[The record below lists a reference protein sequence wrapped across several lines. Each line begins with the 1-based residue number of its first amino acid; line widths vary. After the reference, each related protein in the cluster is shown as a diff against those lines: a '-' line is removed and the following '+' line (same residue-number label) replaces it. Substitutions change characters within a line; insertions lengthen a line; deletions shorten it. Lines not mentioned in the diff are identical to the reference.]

1 MNRIQAFF
9 RLTLALGAFAATAH
23 AATAHAATAQTA
35 TRLPFMRGVNINQL
49 ETYAYGGTH
58 TSYLGLDST
67 YSDIRSKGFDHVR
80 LPVDFRK
87 YYDAGSKT
95 LKTSGSYK
103 ITDIDT
109 VINKALAAGLYV
121 TLDFHGFKDT
131 FAYDSDPDTE
141 GTDAYNFV
149 MTWRLL
155 AERYRDYPDTLNFEL
170 VNEPWAHAYNPN
182 SKIDKLQARAFAAI
196 RQTNP
201 TRLVLWASSD
211 GNKTW
216 LLNNLTLPA
225 DASHLAVVIHIYAP
239 EEFTHQGAT
248 WADSSYTSQVRLTDA
263 HRSDLWSELNRMGA
277 WMAAHPDIPMVVNE
291 FAVRLA
297 YAEQDRTGARDDLQ
311 EYLSTVRAFCES
323 NGVPW
328 AYWQYCDE
336 GNAEFGLRARYNGA
350 WREYVIDAL
359 FPPGWDAPE
368 PVPPSVSTADG
379 YDWTNRL
386 FSVGGLAEGDALTL
400 TLSAT
405 DGTAVTSI
413 VQTADASGV
422 AAFDVATT
430 PGTLYDYAIE
440 LNNERLA
447 DGSFLA
453 GAWDADGSWFLAEP
467 SAADG
472 SAEIGG
478 TWAAP
483 PAATNA
489 AAYVVNGEAVFALD
503 ADARAAGSAR
513 LFRAYADV
521 SFDDIESFA
530 SLSASEPGD
539 SLGVI
544 APAAGAGGVTFWAAY
559 AGGAWTPMSGG
570 PAPQAGA
577 GYTMRL
583 EGNLAA
589 SAPRVRLSVSADGG
603 ETFASLSDPATG
615 AEWLAPSSAAIAG
628 LSEIATLGSLEV
640 ASLRG
645 TLSGVAVAEV
655 NGVRYDSLAEA
666 LVAARRG
673 RGPVTLL
680 ANATGPQALADG
692 VAIVP
697 NGHLYLLHG
706 PHDPTTF
713 IILQ

>member
-9 RLTLALGAFAATAH
+9 RLALALGAF

-182 SKIDKLQARAFAAI
+182 SKIDKLQARAYAAI

-216 LLNNLTLPA
+216 LLDNLTLPA

-248 WADSSYTSQVRLTDA
+248 WADSSYTSQVRLADA
-263 HRSDLWSELNRMGA
+263 HRSKLWYELNNMKN

-297 YAEQDRTGARDDLQ
+297 YAEQNRTGARDDLQ

-323 NGVPW
+323 NSVPW

-368 PVPPSVSTADG
+368 PVPPSVAEAHG
-379 YDWTNRL
+379 YDWTNRV
-386 FSVGGLAEGDALTL
+386 FTVTGLAPGAEVTL
-400 TLSAT
+400 DVWAAGIQESLF
-405 DGTAVTSI
+405 
-413 VQTADASGV
+413 ADAFG
-422 AAFDVATT
+422 AATFFVPTAPGALYAFAVATN
-430 PGTLYDYAIE
+430 GVV
-440 LNNERLA
+440 LA
-447 DGSFLA
+447 SGEFLA
-453 GAWDADGSWFLAEP
+453 GAWDPEGSWF
-467 SAADG
+467 SAAPDGAGG
-472 SAEIGG
+472 SAEVGG
-478 TWAAP
+478 GWTTP
-483 PAATNA
+483 PAATNSARYALGA
-489 AAYVVNGEAVFALD
+489 ATAFAL
-503 ADARAAGSAR
+503 
-513 LFRAYADV
+513 
-521 SFDDIESFA
+521 
-530 SLSASEPGD
+530 
-539 SLGVI
+539 
-544 APAAGAGGVTFWAAY
+544 APSSSAAGAGRLVHADFAIRYDFLNDASLDLGSISAGESIAAVTAVANAVGGAARWR
-559 AGGAWTPMSGG
+559 ALVGGAWSDMTCDIA
-570 PAPQAGA
+570 PAPDVD
-577 GYTMRL
+577 YLLRL
-583 EGNLAA
+583 EGDFTLA
-589 SAPRVRLSVSADGG
+589 APRVRLLVSADGG
-603 ETFASLSDPATG
+603 AGFVPLRSADGGDEWFAPNDARIAT
-615 AEWLAPSSAAIAG
+615 
-628 LSEIATLGSLEV
+628 LSEIATVGKGESAL
-640 ASLRG
+640 LRG
-645 TLSGVAVAEV
+645 TLSNAYVAEA
-655 NGVRYDSLAEA
+655 NGVRYTSLADA
-666 LVAARRG
+666 LRAAG
-673 RGPVTLL
+673 RGGAVTLL
-680 ANATGPQALADG
+680 ANATAPRSLAVG
-692 VAIVP
+692 RAIET
-697 NGHLYLLHG
+697 NGHLLLTY
-706 PHDPTTF
+706 DDTNFTLF
-713 IILQ
+713 LLQ